1 MKNRF
6 VLLLCPILALGSVV
20 CAAQETPDGAALYK
34 QYCAQC
40 HGAELQGGN
49 AQSMVDGV
57 WQFGEGAGYMFR
69 NTKHGITHLGMPAYE
84 ATLSDEQIRA
94 IVDFILSREQE
105 AGAVKPPPPDRIQTL
120 DYEIDVNVVAEGLE
134 IPWAIAFPDASTA
147 LITERPGRLRVLRDG
162 KLETEP
168 VQGTPEV
175 LHEGQGGL
183 MDVAVDPKYG
193 ENGWVYLAYSHALP
207 VSGDQER
214 PLAMTRIVRGKID
227 GNAWTGEQ
235 VVFEAPHD
243 TYLPT
248 RIHYGCQIA
257 FDAEGH
263 LYFGIGER
271 GQQDHAQDLSR
282 PNGKVH
288 RVWPDGSIPDDN
300 PFVGKEGALPSIF
313 SFGNRN
319 PQGLSINPADD
330 LLWESEHGPM
340 GGDELNVIEAGNN
353 YGWPLI
359 TYGRNYNG
367 ALVSEDRRKEGLEQ
381 PALYWRPSIAVSGVE
396 FYTGD
401 QFPRWQNALL
411 VGALKYEQVSVLQI
425 EDHRV
430 MHEET
435 ILKNIGRVRDIKCA
449 PDGSVYV
456 VANSPDIVLKL
467 SLIAERKY

>member
-1 MKNRF
+1 MKNWY
-6 VLLLCPILALGSVV
+6 VLLLCPMLALGSVV

-40 HGAELQGGN
+40 HGADLQGGN

-94 IVDFILSREQE
+94 IVDFILSQE
-105 AGAVKPPPPDRIQTL
+105 KESGAVKPPPPDRIQTL
-120 DYEIDVNVVAEGLE
+120 DYEIDVDVVAEGLE
-134 IPWAIAFPDASTA
+134 IPWAIAFLDASTA
-147 LITERPGRLRVLRDG
+147 LITERPGRLRILRDG
-162 KLETEP
+162 KLESDP

-183 MDVAVDPKYG
+183 MDVAVDPKYD

-207 VSGDQER
+207 VTGDQER
-214 PLAMTRIVRGKID
+214 PLAMTRVVRGKID

-248 RIHYGCQIA
+248 RIHYGCQIT

-288 RVWPDGSIPDDN
+288 RVWSDGSIPDDN

-319 PQGLSINPADD
+319 PQGLSVNPADG
-330 LLWESEHGPM
+330 LVWESEHGPM

-367 ALVSEDRRKEGLEQ
+367 ALVSEYRRKEGLEQ

-396 FYTGD
+396 FYTGG

-430 MHEET
+430 MHEEI

-449 PDGSVYV
+449 PDGLVYV

>member
-1 MKNRF
+1 MKNCYVF
-6 VLLLCPILALGSVV
+6 LLIPVFLLGSVACV
-20 CAAQETPDGAALYK
+20 AQEAPDGEALYN

-84 ATLSDEQIRA
+84 ATLNDDQIRA
-94 IVDFILSREQE
+94 IVDFILNAEHES
-105 AGAVKPPPPDRIQTL
+105 GAVKPPPPDRIQTL
-120 DYEIDVNVVAEGLE
+120 DYEINVDVVAEDLE
-134 IPWAIAFPDASTA
+134 IPWAIAFPDASAA
-147 LITERPGRLRVLRDG
+147 LITERPGRVRVLHKG
-162 KLETEP
+162 KLATEP

-183 MDVAVDPKYG
+183 MDVAVDPKYD

-227 GNAWTGEQ
+227 GNAWTNEQ

-271 GQQDHAQDLSR
+271 GQQDNAQDLSR

-288 RVWPDGSIPDDN
+288 RVWPDGTIPDDN

-319 PQGLSINPADD
+319 PQGLSVNPADG

-359 TYGRNYNG
+359 TYGRNYDG
-367 ALVSEDRRKEGLEQ
+367 AVISEFRRKEGLEQ
-381 PALYWRPSIAVSGVE
+381 PAMYWRPSIAVSGVE

-401 QFPRWQNALL
+401 QFPKWKNALL
-411 VGALKYEQVSVLQI
+411 VGALKYEQVCVLQI